1 MATGSV
7 FLSAKEGVMSPQTA
21 KKLVSANINLAEI
34 RHFDPEIQQILSSN
48 STPVGLKDYLYR
60 RYGNNGGIDIIING
74 ETAELRWIL
83 PRVLPQAE
91 TLHKDAL
98 AYARQRDF
106 KPAITKWTQ
115 AVALNPHD
123 PDYYFNLG
131 IAFFESKNYKEA
143 VENLQK
149 TIALCPIY
157 YRAHLILGTV
167 LLKIRKFAEAER
179 HLKESVFFNPRNAL
193 AHLNLGAVYS
203 ILKKYQEGIFSFQ
216 RAIELSPQE
225 IRAYFG
231 MAKIYSI
238 IGDTENANQYYRKVI
253 ELDSKGVL
261 ANHAKRGI
269 VAVKEPVPSG
279 VISGS
284 SADLETLYSRGYNA
298 FLFSDYQLAVDMYQ
312 QYVQRKPEDDYV
324 WSALGAALLRAGQ
337 PQQAANAFE
346 RAVKINTSKAL
357 YYKQLALAYDALNRS
372 QEVIRVLEKAKALG
386 KNDSVTLGL
395 WGKSLIKLN
404 QITEALTPLEQA
416 VKLSK
421 SNLMAQYYLAVV
433 LVRLNRLD
441 NALMHLENVLA
452 ARVNTPLKEEAQK
465 LMAKLRA

>member
-1 MATGSV
+1 
-7 FLSAKEGVMSPQTA
+7 MSPQTA

-34 RHFDPEIQQILSSN
+34 RHFDPEIQQILSN
-48 STPVGLKDYLYR
+48 ANPTGLKDYLYR
-60 RYGNNGGIDIIING
+60 RYGKNGNVDIIVNG
-74 ETAELRWIL
+74 EAAELRWIL
-83 PRVLPQAE
+83 PRVISSAE
-91 TLHKDAL
+91 TLHREAL
-98 AYARQRDF
+98 THARQRDF

-143 VENLQK
+143 VENLQR
-149 TIALCPIY
+149 TISICPIY
-157 YRAHLILGTV
+157 FRAHLILGTV
-167 LLKIRKFAEAER
+167 FLRIRKFDEAER
-179 HLKESVFFNPRNAL
+179 HLKESVFFTPRNAL

-216 RAIELSPQE
+216 RAIELSPGE

-238 IGDTENANQYYRKVI
+238 LGDTENANQYYRKVI
-253 ELDSKGVL
+253 ELDSKGIL

-269 VAVKEPVPSG
+269 VAVKEPGSRM
-279 VISGS
+279 S
-284 SADLETLYSRGYNA
+284 SASVDLETVYSRGYNA
-298 FLFSDYQLAVDMYQ
+298 FLFSDYQLAVEMYQ

-324 WSALGAALLRAGQ
+324 WSALGAALLRSGQ

-346 RAVKINTSKAL
+346 RAIKINASKAL

-372 QEVIRVLEKAKALG
+372 QDVIRMVEKAKALG
-386 KNDSVTLGL
+386 KNDGVLLGL

-416 VKLSK
+416 VKISK

-433 LVRLNRLD
+433 LARLNRLD
-441 NALMHLENVLA
+441 NAMMYLDNVLS
-452 ARVNTPLKEEAQK
+452 ARINTPLKEEAQK
-465 LMAKLRA
+465 LMTKLRG

>member
-1 MATGSV
+1 
-7 FLSAKEGVMSPQTA
+7 MSPQTA

-48 STPVGLKDYLYR
+48 STPVGLKEYLYR
-60 RYGNNGGIDIIING
+60 RYGNNGSVDIIVNG
-74 ETAELRWIL
+74 EAAELRWIL

-91 TLHKDAL
+91 ALHKEAL

-149 TIALCPIY
+149 TISICPIY
-157 YRAHLILGTV
+157 FRAHLILGTV
-167 LLKIRKFAEAER
+167 LLKIRKIADAER

-203 ILKKYQEGIFSFQ
+203 ILKKYPEGIFSFQ
-216 RAIELSPQE
+216 RAIELSPKE

-238 IGDTENANQYYRKVI
+238 LGDTENANQYYRKVI
-253 ELDSKGVL
+253 ELDSKGIL

-269 VAVKEPVPSG
+269 VAVKAPNS
-279 VISGS
+279 SMNMS
-284 SADLETLYSRGYNA
+284 SADLETLYARGYNA
-298 FLFSDYQLAVDMYQ
+298 FLFSDYPLAIEMYE

-324 WSALGAALLRAGQ
+324 WSALGAALLRSGQ
-337 PQQAANAFE
+337 AQPAANAFE
-346 RAVKINTSKAL
+346 RAVKINSAKAL
-357 YYKQLALAYDALNRS
+357 YFKQLALAYDALNRTPD
-372 QEVIRVLEKAKALG
+372 VIRMLEKAKALG
-386 KNDSVTLGL
+386 KNDSVMLGL

-433 LVRLNRLD
+433 LIRLNRLD
-441 NALMHLENVLA
+441 NAIAYLDNVVS
-452 ARVNTPLKEEAQK
+452 ARVNTPLKDEAQK
-465 LMAKLRA
+465 LMAKLRG

>member
-1 MATGSV
+1 
-7 FLSAKEGVMSPQTA
+7 MSPQTA

-34 RHFDPEIQQILSSN
+34 RHFDPEIQKILSSN
-48 STPVGLKDYLYR
+48 SNSAGLKDYLYR
-60 RYGNNGGIDIIING
+60 RYGNNGGVDILING
-74 ETAELRWIL
+74 EAAELRWIL

-91 TLHKDAL
+91 NLHKEAL
-98 AYARQRDF
+98 AQARQRDF

-115 AVALNPHD
+115 AIALNPHD

-149 TIALCPIY
+149 TISICPIY

-238 IGDTENANQYYRKVI
+238 VGDTENANQYYRKVI

-269 VAVKEPVPSG
+269 VAVKEPTGSS
-279 VISGS
+279 INNS
-284 SADLETLYSRGYNA
+284 SADLEAVYSKGYNA
-298 FLFSDYQLAVDMYQ
+298 FLFSDYQLAVEMYQ

-337 PQQAANAFE
+337 AQPAANAFE
-346 RAVKINTSKAL
+346 RAVKINTVKAL

-372 QEVIRVLEKAKALG
+372 QDVIRVLEKAKALG
-386 KNDSVTLGL
+386 KNDSVMLGL
-395 WGKSLIKLN
+395 WGKNLIKLN

-441 NALMHLENVLA
+441 HAMAHLDNVLT
-452 ARVNTPLKEEAQK
+452 ARVNTPLKDEAKK
-465 LMAKLRA
+465 LMAKLRG

>member
-1 MATGSV
+1 
-7 FLSAKEGVMSPQTA
+7 MSPQTA

-34 RHFDPEIQQILSSN
+34 RHFDPEIQQILSNSN
-48 STPVGLKDYLYR
+48 HTGLKDYLYR
-60 RYGNNGGIDIIING
+60 RYGNNSNVDIIVNG
-74 ETAELRWIL
+74 EAAELRWIL
-83 PRVLPQAE
+83 PRIISPAE
-91 TLHKDAL
+91 ALHKEAL
-98 AYARQRDF
+98 THARQRDF

-143 VENLQK
+143 VENLQR
-149 TIALCPIY
+149 TITICPIY
-157 YRAHLILGTV
+157 FRAHLILGTV
-167 LLKIRKFAEAER
+167 FLRIRKFTEAER
-179 HLKESVFFNPRNAL
+179 HLKESVFFTPRNAL

-216 RAIELSPQE
+216 RAIELSPME

-238 IGDTENANQYYRKVI
+238 IGDTENANQLYRKVI

-269 VAVKEPVPSG
+269 TAVREPDNAV
-279 VISGS
+279 GS
-284 SADLETLYSRGYNA
+284 MASADLETVYSRGYNA
-298 FLFSDYQLAVDMYQ
+298 FLFSDYQMAVEMYQ

-324 WSALGAALLRAGQ
+324 WSALGAALLRSGQ
-337 PQQAANAFE
+337 AQQAANALE
-346 RAVKINTSKAL
+346 RAIKINTSKAL

-372 QEVIRVLEKAKALG
+372 QDVIRMVEKAKTLG
-386 KNDSVTLGL
+386 KNDGVLLGL
-395 WGKSLIKLN
+395 WGKNLIKLN

-416 VKLSK
+416 VKVSK

-441 NALMHLENVLA
+441 NAMVYLDNVLS
-452 ARVNTPLKEEAQK
+452 ARISTPLKEEAQK
-465 LMAKLRA
+465 LIAKLRA

>member
-1 MATGSV
+1 
-7 FLSAKEGVMSPQTA
+7 MSPLTA
-21 KKLVSANINLAEI
+21 KKLISAKISFAEI
-34 RHFDPEIQQILSSN
+34 RHFDPEIQQILTSS
-48 STPVGLKDYLYR
+48 STPAGLKDYLYR
-60 RYGNNGGIDIIING
+60 RYGNNGGVDILVNG
-74 ETAELRWIL
+74 EAAELRWIL

-91 TLHKDAL
+91 SLHKEAL
-98 AYARQRDF
+98 AHARQRDF
-106 KPAITKWTQ
+106 RPAITKWTQ
-115 AVALNPHD
+115 AVSLNPHD

-149 TIALCPIY
+149 TISICPIY
-157 YRAHLILGTV
+157 HRAHLILGTV
-167 LLKIRKFAEAER
+167 LLKIRKFAEAEH

-216 RAIELSPQE
+216 RAIELSPHE

-238 IGDTENANQYYRKVI
+238 VGDTENANQYYRKVI
-253 ELDSKGVL
+253 ELDSKGIL

-269 VAVKEPVPSG
+269 VAVKEPTAY
-279 VISGS
+279 S
-284 SADLETLYSRGYNA
+284 SAASVDLETLYSRGYNA
-298 FLFSDYQLAVDMYQ
+298 FLFSDYQLAVSMYQ

-337 PQQAANAFE
+337 PQPAANAFE

-372 QEVIRVLEKAKALG
+372 QEVIRMLEKAKALG
-386 KNDSVTLGL
+386 KNDSVMLGL
-395 WGKSLIKLN
+395 WGKNLIKLN

-441 NALMHLENVLA
+441 NAMMHLDNVLS
-452 ARVNTPLKEEAQK
+452 ARINTPLKEEAQK
-465 LMAKLRA
+465 LLARLHG

>member
-1 MATGSV
+1 
-7 FLSAKEGVMSPQTA
+7 MSSLTA

-48 STPVGLKDYLYR
+48 TNPVGLKDYLYR
-60 RYGNNGGIDIIING
+60 RYGNNGGVDIVVNG
-74 ETAELRWIL
+74 EAAEMRWIL

-91 TLHKDAL
+91 NLHKEAL
-98 AYARQRDF
+98 AHARQREF

-149 TIALCPIY
+149 TIAICPIY
-157 YRAHLILGTV
+157 FRAHLILGTV
-167 LLKIRKFAEAER
+167 LLKIRKFADAER

-216 RAIELSPQE
+216 RAIELSPKE

-238 IGDTENANQYYRKVI
+238 LGDTENANQYYRKVI
-253 ELDSKGVL
+253 ELDDKGIL
-261 ANHAKRGI
+261 SNHAKRGI
-269 VAVKEPVPSG
+269 VTVKEPASNL
-279 VISGS
+279 SGS
-284 SADLETLYSRGYNA
+284 SADLETLYSQGYNA

-337 PQQAANAFE
+337 PQPAANAFE
-346 RAVKINTSKAL
+346 RAVKINTAKAL

-372 QEVIRVLEKAKALG
+372 QDVIRMLEKAKALG
-386 KNDSVTLGL
+386 KSDSVTLGL
-395 WGKSLIKLN
+395 WGKNLIKLN

-416 VKLSK
+416 VKVSK

-433 LVRLNRLD
+433 LVRLNRLE
-441 NALMHLENVLA
+441 NAMIHLDNVLT
-452 ARVNTPLKEEAQK
+452 ARVSTPLKDEAQK
-465 LMAKLRA
+465 LMARLRD

>member
-1 MATGSV
+1 V
-7 FLSAKEGVMSPQTA
+7 
-21 KKLVSANINLAEI
+21 
-34 RHFDPEIQQILSSN
+34 
-48 STPVGLKDYLYR
+48 
-60 RYGNNGGIDIIING
+60 DIIVNG
-74 ETAELRWIL
+74 EAAELRWIL

-91 TLHKDAL
+91 NLHKEAL
-98 AYARQRDF
+98 ANARQRDF

-149 TIALCPIY
+149 TISICPIY
-157 YRAHLILGTV
+157 FRAHLILGTV

-216 RAIELSPQE
+216 RTIELSPKE

-253 ELDSKGVL
+253 ELDSKGIL

-269 VAVKEPVPSG
+269 VAVREPS
-279 VISGS
+279 ISASHS
-284 SADLETLYSRGYNA
+284 SVDLETLYSRGYNA
-298 FLFSDYQLAVDMYQ
+298 FLFSDYQLAIDMYQ

-337 PQQAANAFE
+337 TQPAANAFE
-346 RAVKINTSKAL
+346 RAVKINTAKAL
-357 YYKQLALAYDALNRS
+357 YYKQLALAYDALNRP
-372 QEVIRVLEKAKALG
+372 QDAIRMLEKAKHLG
-386 KNDSVTLGL
+386 KDDSVMLGL
-395 WGKSLIKLN
+395 WGKNLIKLN
-404 QITEALTPLEQA
+404 QFTEALTPLEQA

-421 SNLMAQYYLAVV
+421 SNLMAQYYLAIV
-433 LVRLNRLD
+433 LIRLNRIEIAMTHLD
-441 NALMHLENVLA
+441 NVLS
-452 ARVNTPLKEEAQK
+452 ARVNTPLKDEAQK
-465 LMAKLRA
+465 LMAKLRG